1 MCEFSFAQKLY
12 KNSYFFLILEFID
25 YFYDATEE
33 ISMKEPLPSWDKRAA
48 LVKRSPYLYRV
59 AVITVFRETYNKYR
73 GVKDHPLGTLK
84 LIIRDMTSYYDG
96 HPEDLKGNFS
106 KKLGNI
112 ISGKTDGTRDEDVD
126 HFELIEHFLWMHETE
141 EVAVLDLINE
151 VNYLA
156 KFFKSF
162 TKPRMVK
169 NSKINES
176 LDLGK
181 VSDKYS
187 EDSTKTYP
195 LGTIEDGYIFKFIH
209 TKKSEEIFHK
219 QLNDQIITQKLIGN
233 FYLAIKKSRFDESYL
248 AILFSDSMQSEFCI
262 GCYLKGNNLLV
273 MKHHQTLKPVFLEY
287 LSEQRFNPRN
297 KSTAVSLFDIRSNVD
312 ISPFG
317 ILNPIYFS
325 EKDKDKCMNFSG
337 LTLVSNIKE
346 RNLAI
351 KKANFIYSS
360 LREN

>member
-1 MCEFSFAQKLY
+1 
-12 KNSYFFLILEFID
+12 
-25 YFYDATEE
+25 
-33 ISMKEPLPSWDKRAA
+33 MKEPLPSWDKRAA